1 MRRLVADTGPILH
14 LHEAALLDL
23 LPLLG
28 EVYIPNEVARE
39 LDLLAMNWQAPDWL
53 QVEYLSEPAKHEA
66 QSWQSAGLLD
76 VGEAA
81 ALALTRN
88 IGADWFLTDDAA
100 ARLLAR
106 TRGLEVHGSL
116 GVVLGT
122 TATGHLNRQAAAM
135 ALDALARSSLWLS
148 LRILNDARTAL
159 DRLFSGDRD

>member
-28 EVYIPNEVARE
+28 EIRIPSEVARE
-39 LDLLAMNWQAPDWL
+39 LESLAMNWQAPGWL
-53 QVEYLSEPAKHEA
+53 HIEHLSDPANHEA

-81 ALALTRN
+81 AFALARD
-88 IGADWFLTDDAA
+88 IEADWFLTDDAA
-100 ARLLAR
+100 ARLLAQAV
-106 TRGLEVHGSL
+106 GLEVHGSL
-116 GVVLGT
+116 GVILWAA
-122 TATGHLNRQAAAM
+122 ATGHLDRQAAAM

-148 LRILNDARTAL
+148 LRILNDAQTAL
-159 DRLFSGDRD
+159 DRLFSRDRN